1 MKKEYKPLNMRI
13 SIIDRAMFSVMAS
26 ACVKELLKEHP
37 EWNGRAIRK
46 NARRRFRQMMK
57 DTPSIG
63 SYAQNC
69 WKMNLVGG
77 AVWFSLYEAVQEL
90 YGKMPEELYSRM
102 CNATYD
108 IPIMA
113 RKYASTPFFTD
124 KYQDAYIKKID
135 KANQIK
141 SDYNWVTRYAKGPT
155 TDSLKIQ
162 FTGCGL
168 CTLARRTGHMDILP
182 VMCRTDYGVAD
193 RIGVCLHR
201 DKTLATGDS
210 CCDYLYTRPG
220 SEVEKQWQQE
230 HPAGTFHSK

>member
-1 MKKEYKPLNMRI
+1 MRI
-13 SIIDRAMFSVMAS
+13 SIMDRTVFSVMAS
-26 ACVKELLKEHP
+26 ACIGELLGEHP

-46 NARRRFRQMMK
+46 NARGRFMQMMK

-102 CNATYD
+102 CNAAYD

-124 KYQDAYIKKID
+124 KYQDAYIKHLSEQEIRP
-135 KANQIK
+135 NIGHL
-141 SDYNWVTRYAKGPT
+141 AKDPGY
-155 TDSLKIQ
+155 
-162 FTGCGL
+162 
-168 CTLARRTGHMDILP
+168 DI
-182 VMCRTDYGVAD
+182 
-193 RIGVCLHR
+193 
-201 DKTLATGDS
+201 
-210 CCDYLYTRPG
+210 
-220 SEVEKQWQQE
+220 
-230 HPAGTFHSK
+230 